1 VSIHP
6 ASRRAAVALTLVALA
21 GCAPSYPPRGDSVD
35 LAGAPV
41 ACADFRAARVETP
54 WSVLR
59 PPALPSHSTP
69 LGCTTDRAL
78 RVMVADPAD
87 LAGGE
92 TGPTRAATAAAAVER
107 YGAGEVKSPPPI
119 STLAGSR

>member
-1 VSIHP
+1 VVSIHP
-6 ASRRAAVALTLVALA
+6 ASRRAAVALALVALA
-21 GCAPSYPPRGDSVD
+21 GCAPSYPPRGGSVD
-35 LAGAPV
+35 LAGAPI
-41 ACADFRAARVETP
+41 ACPDFRAARVETP

-59 PPALPSHSTP
+59 RPALPSHTTP

-78 RVMVADPAD
+78 RVMVAEPDD

-92 TGPTRAATAAAAVER
+92 TAATAAAAVDR
-107 YGAGEVKSPPPI
+107 YGAGEVKSPPAI